1 VNTIKKLPP
10 YIFYFTLIYLPISVL
25 LANFIGSL
33 FNSLELMK
41 AIKDVIPVI
50 GLGILFLCNKNVI
63 NKLKNKLFVVI
74 AIYFTLTTLLIILRG
89 NSRSSE
95 ILGLVYNLRF
105 LTMFIFGF
113 LLTIYYYSPTL
124 TKIAFRVVICTGI
137 LVASFAIIQVL
148 FLPDSALGSVGYS
161 RETGSIPVF
170 YISDI
175 TKTTERAFS
184 TLKDPNSLGSFLII
198 ILCLVVYAK
207 SFYEKINIKIHILLI
222 GLVACAIY
230 LTYSRSA
237 WLGSLIAIFSLVIS
251 SPKYVKYIRK
261 NKKRIVGVAVALVLA
276 MGVLFAS
283 LSSNQKFNNLIFHVG
298 DNAPTTSN
306 SQRVSSMSKT
316 IKMIAENPLGYGP
329 GSAGPTSLK
338 GNSPLLPE
346 NYYLQIAHETGIIGL
361 ILFIAICMI
370 VLLELLGMKDE
381 RIEAKILIA
390 AFIGLSFTNLLVHI
404 WANEAVAY
412 TWWALAGLII
422 GLKYRDVKHKTD

>member
-1 VNTIKKLPP
+1 
-10 YIFYFTLIYLPISVL
+10 
-25 LANFIGSL
+25 
-33 FNSLELMK
+33 MK
-41 AIKDVIPVI
+41 ALKDIIPVI

-63 NKLKNKLFVVI
+63 NKLKNKLFAII
-74 AIYFTLTTLLIILRG
+74 AIYFSLTILLIVLRD

-105 LTMFIFGF
+105 LTIFIFGF
-113 LLTIYYYSPTL
+113 LLTIYYYSPSLIKT
-124 TKIAFRVVICTGI
+124 TFKVVMCMGI
-137 LVASFAIIQVL
+137 SVASFAIIQVL
-148 FLPDSALGSVGYS
+148 LLPDSALGLVGYS
-161 RETGSIPVF
+161 KETGSIPVF

-184 TLKDPNSLGSFLII
+184 TLKDPNSLGSYLII
-198 ILCLVVYAK
+198 ILCLTVYAR
-207 SFYEKINIKIHILLI
+207 SFYKKMSTKINILLVSI
-222 GLVACAIY
+222 VLCAIY

-237 WLGSLIAIFSLVIS
+237 WLGSLVAIFSLIILNPRCVA
-251 SPKYVKYIRK
+251 YIRK
-261 NKKRIVGVAVALVLA
+261 NKKRIAGIAVSLVLVMA
-276 MGVLFAS
+276 ALFVS
-283 LSSNQKFNNLIFHVG
+283 LSSNHKFNNLIFHVG

-316 IKMIAENPLGYGP
+316 IKMIFENPLGYGP

-338 GNSPLLPE
+338 GNNPLLPE

-361 ILFIAICMI
+361 ILFMAICLI
-370 VLLELLGMKDE
+370 VLLELLEMKDE

-390 AFIGLSFTNLLVHI
+390 AFIGLGFTNLFVHI

-422 GLKYRDVKHKTD
+422 GLKYRNFKPNTD